1 MPASPVVLALP
12 ERASLADA
20 GGLLAD
26 LLRSLSPPRTVR
38 IATQGVQDVSLAILQ
53 VLVAA
58 HRQAAAA
65 GARLEV
71 SAAPGSAVAEALAL
85 HALGQDS
92 GIVIDSGLWTAAS
105 AAEARP

>member
-20 GGLLAD
+20 GGLVAD
-26 LLRSLSPPRTVR
+26 LLRSLSSPLTVR
-38 IATQGVQDVSLAILQ
+38 IETEGARDVSLATLQ

-58 HRQAAAA
+58 HRHAAAA

-92 GIVIDSGLWTAAS
+92 GIVIDNGLWTGVS
-105 AAEARP
+105 GAEARQ